1 MHTSLPPHRFKGVSL
16 NLIRKF
22 SRQLLKSLA
31 FLTRQDVDIVHCD
44 LKPENIVSEA
54 LLLFYTLTN
63 LLLLLR
69 SC

>member
-1 MHTSLPPHRFKGVSL
+1 L

-44 LKPENIVSEA
+44 LKPENIVSLL
-54 LLLFYTLTN
+54 LLLFYTQTN